1 MGDEGAREERVVEE
15 GRSWRGLHSVHVMRL
30 GAEVDLERWIEEK
43 VVPAGGEVEA
53 FYQYEEEELGV
64 WHMRL
69 YWKVPGEALPEVTVT
84 PQEVTV
90 SGKVYVEKEF

>member
-1 MGDEGAREERVVEE
+1 
-15 GRSWRGLHSVHVMRL
+15 
-30 GAEVDLERWIEEK
+30 
-43 VVPAGGEVEA
+43 
-53 FYQYEEEELGV
+53 
-64 WHMRL
+64 MRL